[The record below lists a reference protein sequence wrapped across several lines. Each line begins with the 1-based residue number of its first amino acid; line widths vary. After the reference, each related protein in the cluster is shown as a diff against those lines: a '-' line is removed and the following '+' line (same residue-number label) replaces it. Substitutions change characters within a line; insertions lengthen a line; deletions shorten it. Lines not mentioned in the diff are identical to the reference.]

1 MSTNNE
7 STTFRGGSLTAAL
20 ERTLHV
26 IASLELWRVALTVV
40 SGITTLLGL
49 MLLYDT
55 LGGEHGGSTGWLR
68 FGIPISLA
76 GALHAIIFWALQRWS
91 TTRRHWL
98 LAVAIPLQ
106 ILAIGASYGTHWVH
120 MRGSSEALGSYVAT
134 LNSIDRGL
142 RSFQQSYQAIATA
155 TNALDEHS
163 EERAK
168 TEAKSGNSCGVKVDS
183 GEGPRHALRMSDRDT
198 YRDFN
203 REVAKRKNEIAAL
216 IAQLGKADAN
226 SAEEAMSKLGDVRRV
241 VNQAK
246 PFETDPL
253 LARLRQTAQQRL
265 AIGRGAI
272 DIPPAKRGKS
282 GAASFTCPDAAL
294 ERHLSTVIDTI
305 AALKPVPE
313 MKFED
318 SRDPR
323 VGFTIAMR
331 RLAGA
336 VMGAK
341 IFPQGRLELKA
352 QRSSQLAGSA
362 AVPESLRS
370 EDVMPL
376 VFATVIELA
385 LTLLFM
391 IRGGTLPGHPGID
404 ELAKLA
410 RRQSARV
417 FDSVWASLGGS
428 RTPGAVCEALRQFI
442 KFEGRSVLVVV
453 PVYSND
459 RDARCAHSLMLIMV
473 GIGMANRFYSGR
485 LLRSFV
491 TFGWPKHL
499 RAYVTGQGSVHVY
512 RMSYTDYLAFV
523 LDAIDRSEG
532 GEAAG
537 DSATTTNPDAPA
549 DRRLKPEYR
558 EAA

>member
-1 MSTNNE
+1 M
-7 STTFRGGSLTAAL
+7 
-20 ERTLHV
+20 
-26 IASLELWRVALTVV
+26 
-40 SGITTLLGL
+40 
-49 MLLYDT
+49 
-55 LGGEHGGSTGWLR
+55 
-68 FGIPISLA
+68 
-76 GALHAIIFWALQRWS
+76 
-91 TTRRHWL
+91 TRRHWL
-98 LAVAIPLQ
+98 LAVAVPLQ

-134 LNSIDRGL
+134 LNSVDRGL
-142 RSFQQSYQAIATA
+142 RSFQQSYQAIASA

-183 GEGPRHALRMSDRDT
+183 GEGPRHALRMSDRDI
-198 YRDFN
+198 YREFN
-203 REVAKRKNEIAAL
+203 QEVGKRQKELEAL
-216 IAQLGKADAN
+216 IARLGKADAN
-226 SAEEAMSKLGDVRRV
+226 SAEEAMTKLGEVRRI

-253 LARLRQTAQQRL
+253 LVRLRQTAQQRL
-265 AIGRGAI
+265 VVGRGAI
-272 DIPPAKRGKS
+272 DIAPAKRGKS

-294 ERHLSTVIDTI
+294 ERHLSAVIDSI

-313 MKFED
+313 VRFED

-336 VMGAK
+336 VMGTS
-341 IFPQGRLELKA
+341 IFPQGRLEQKA

-362 AVPESLRS
+362 AMQEGLRN

-391 IRGGTLPGHPGID
+391 IRGGTLPSHPGLD

-417 FDSVWASLGGS
+417 FDMVWASLGGG
-428 RTPGAVCEALRQFI
+428 RAPGAVCEALQQFI
-442 KFEGRSVLVVV
+442 KFEGRNVLVIM
-453 PVYSND
+453 PVYSNS

-485 LLRSFV
+485 LLKFFITV
-491 TFGWPKHL
+491 GWPKHL
-499 RAYVTGQGSVHVY
+499 RGHATAQGTVHVY
-512 RMSYTDYLAFV
+512 RMSYTDYLAFI
-523 LDAIDRSEG
+523 LDAIDRSG
-532 GEAAG
+532 ADEAAG
-537 DSATTTNPDAPA
+537 DSETAANPDASA
-549 DRRLKPEYR
+549 DECRKLEYR
-558 EAA
+558 KAA